1 MELNKETLKKLRG
14 LILFTALLVVVL
26 VNYKAAFRL
35 IGLGFNILFPFILG
49 GGMAFIINAPMQFFE
64 RHLFGNKRV
73 KDKKWARKMARP
85 VSLLTSL
92 LLVVAVILVVIF
104 IVAPELGK
112 TFVSLGKTISDFI
125 PEMQDWIEELFNGN
139 PAVVSWV
146 QELEFDWNKIIST
159 AVDFLK
165 SGAGD
170 VLNSTY
176 SIAKSLISGLA
187 TFFIGFVF
195 ACYIVLQKEKLSV
208 QVQKVL
214 YALLKEKTVKR
225 VLQVSSLC
233 YRTFLNFLTGQCVE
247 AVILGSMFFVVMS
260 VLQFPYALLVGILI
274 AFTALIPIFG
284 AFIGCVIGAFL
295 ILMVSPVKALAF
307 VIMFLILQQIEGN
320 FIYPHVVGNSVGLPS
335 IWVLVAVSLGGS
347 LMGIAGMLIFIPAA
361 SVVYSLFRGFINTRL
376 KRKNITISPD

>member
-1 MELNKETLKKLRG
+1 
-14 LILFTALLVVVL
+14 
-26 VNYKAAFRL
+26 
-35 IGLGFNILFPFILG
+35 
-49 GGMAFIINAPMQFFE
+49 
-64 RHLFGNKRV
+64 
-73 KDKKWARKMARP
+73 MARP

-125 PEMQDWIEELFNGN
+125 PEMQDWVEELFNGN

-376 KRKNITISPD
+376 KRKNITISPE

>member
-1 MELNKETLKKLRG
+1 MELNRETLKKLRG

-26 VNYKAAFRL
+26 VNYKAAFQV

-64 RHLFGNKRV
+64 RHLFGSQKM
-73 KDKKWARKMARP
+73 KDKKWARKLARP
-85 VSLLTSL
+85 ISLLTSL
-92 LLVVAVILVVIF
+92 LLVVVIILVVIF

-125 PEMQDWIEELFNGN
+125 PELQDWLEEMFNGN
-139 PAVVSWV
+139 QAVVTWV
-146 QELEFDWNKIIST
+146 QDLEFDWNKIINT

-165 SGAGD
+165 NGAGD

-176 SIAKSLISGLA
+176 SLAKSVISGLA

-195 ACYIVLQKEKLSV
+195 ACYIVLQKERLSI
-208 QVQKVL
+208 QIQKVL
-214 YALLKEKTVKR
+214 FALLKEKTVTR
-225 VLQVSSLC
+225 IMQVSSLC
-233 YRTFLNFLTGQCVE
+233 YRTFLNFLTGQCLE
-247 AVILGSMFFVVMS
+247 AVILGVMFFVVMS
-260 VLQFPYALLVGILI
+260 IFQFPYALLVGILI

-284 AFIGCVIGAFL
+284 AFIGCVIGTFL

-347 LMGIAGMLIFIPAA
+347 LMGIAGMLIFIPAT
-361 SVVYSLFRGFINTRL
+361 SVLYSLFRGFINTRL
-376 KRKNITISPD
+376 KQKKITVSS

>member
-1 MELNKETLKKLRG
+1 
-14 LILFTALLVVVL
+14 
-26 VNYKAAFRL
+26 
-35 IGLGFNILFPFILG
+35 
-49 GGMAFIINAPMQFFE
+49 
-64 RHLFGNKRV
+64 
-73 KDKKWARKMARP
+73 MARP

-125 PEMQDWIEELFNGN
+125 PEMQDWVEELFNGN

-376 KRKNITISPD
+376 KRKKITISPE